1 MRKLVLI
8 NLLVIAALWLNGC
21 GGGTYKQIEVEY
33 PPISPY
39 AKYKTLNLKI
49 IGSEEMDKKEVES
62 FKETIV
68 SALQKREIVITD
80 NKEFP
85 VLTIEILEFSKDSGT
100 KTTKVVGT
108 VLIWL
113 FAPAPPL
120 NAYTFNTI
128 EIRASIKDKEKI
140 VEFKEFQEFKESI
153 KDWEDLKRT
162 VANRIA
168 DALYFAH

>member
-8 NLLVIAALWLNGC
+8 SLLIIAALWLNGC

-39 AKYKTLNLKI
+39 AKYKTLNLEI

-68 SALQKREIVITD
+68 SALRKRGIVTAN

-85 VLTIEILEFSKDSGT
+85 VLTIEILGFSKDS
-100 KTTKVVGT
+100 KTMKTAGT

-113 FAPAPPL
+113 FTPAPPL
-120 NAYTFNTI
+120 TAYTSNTI
-128 EIRASIKDKEKI
+128 EVRVSIKNKGET